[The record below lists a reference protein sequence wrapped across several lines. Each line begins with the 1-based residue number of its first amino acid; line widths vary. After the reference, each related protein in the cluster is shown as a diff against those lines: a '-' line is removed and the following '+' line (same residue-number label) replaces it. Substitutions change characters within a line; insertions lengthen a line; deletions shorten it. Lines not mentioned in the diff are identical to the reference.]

1 MEGNLKIDI
10 SETNRGKEQIIID
23 RKFKYNFSKLKK
35 DNTKIYRCT
44 EYKTLNKCKS
54 FIILNDNKEV
64 LNYDSSHNHPG
75 NEINASKSLIKHKIK
90 DEIKKS
96 LIPSDIK
103 SKRIF
108 DKISQEIGY
117 ICPEYKTIKS
127 QITRYKNKQLFP
139 NVKTFDEVPN
149 VSEYYKTIRGE
160 YFMIFKNSNII
171 IFQSP
176 FQAKLFMEN
185 KHIFADGTFLI
196 APTNSYQVFITRTY
210 VTELNCFYT
219 TSMSIL
225 KNKEQIT
232 YEILFNEI
240 KKNIIKYNANINFSE
255 KIFHCDFEK
264 GISNAVENIFPN
276 INIKYCFWQLKKDR
290 PLRVEGKGLDY
301 IRGTNYTSSMK
312 RKNLE
317 DRKTI
322 ESESDVLY
330 CFKLDFYFKM
340 EMKEIDLLQSLCLR
354 LYLTDWNLFIMYR
367 FSNDLELKPIIP
379 RMINNKNPYIPI
391 LYKQIL
397 FSVIVIGKVSYYVL
411 LLGSN
416 KERTRCIQT
425 QVNIGIYW
433 IEGFSSGNSF
443 TSLYYVAKELNILL
457 LSRKCAIL
465 KNGKTLIVLS
475 LFDLEIYHVVD
486 VIIGI
491 KKTEAYK
498 KNGFEK
504 TKDYL
509 KLKLIILHA
518 SCEYKFDKR
527 VAIAA
532 DMIEDN
538 CSEWCPCYY
547 RENNMNNIESSI
559 DSERSNKEYDINN
572 NNNGEYDSEN
582 RNINISNRILIIF
595 DSENDSIITNNVV
608 NRSFSETRIDIN
620 VLFNNQIISGDY
632 SKTSFLVRSLY
643 RNYA

>member
-225 KNKEQIT
+225 KNKEQTT

-276 INIKYCFWQLKKDR
+276 INIKYCFWHYKRLLMTKKNKLCYKEVKDHNILNTYYKAISNLCFINIEYIPDIFNKIKNTCMR
-290 PLRVEGKGLDY
+290 YKSTCSQFLNFLDY
-301 IRGTNYTSSMK
+301 
-312 RKNLE
+312 
-317 DRKTI
+317 
-322 ESESDVLY
+322 
-330 CFKLDFYFKM
+330 
-340 EMKEIDLLQSLCLR
+340 
-354 LYLTDWNLFIMYR
+354 
-367 FSNDLELKPIIP
+367 
-379 RMINNKNPYIPI
+379 
-391 LYKQIL
+391 
-397 FSVIVIGKVSYYVL
+397 
-411 LLGSN
+411 
-416 KERTRCIQT
+416 
-425 QVNIGIYW
+425 
-433 IEGFSSGNSF
+433 
-443 TSLYYVAKELNILL
+443 
-457 LSRKCAIL
+457 
-465 KNGKTLIVLS
+465 
-475 LFDLEIYHVVD
+475 
-486 VIIGI
+486 
-491 KKTEAYK
+491 
-498 KNGFEK
+498 FEK
-504 TKDYL
+504 TFLNIYNIKYW
-509 KLKLIILHA
+509 
-518 SCEYKFDKR
+518 
-527 VAIAA
+527 
-532 DMIEDN
+532 N
-538 CSEWCPCYY
+538 YY
-547 RENNMNNIESSI
+547 NNI
-559 DSERSNKEYDINN
+559 DH
-572 NNNGEYDSEN
+572 
-582 RNINISNRILIIF
+582 
-595 DSENDSIITNNVV
+595 ITNNASESYNSYLKNLFVKKP
-608 NRSFSETRIDIN
+608 SFYKLIYTIQFEESKSYYDYHMRIKGIWRKKSRISERVDDIN
-620 VLFNNQIISGDY
+620 ILVEYYKNMEAELKNIGCSKNDIIENWFNCLIRLNNEIINFN
-632 SKTSFLVRSLY
+632 KTK
-643 RNYA
+643 

>member
-219 TSMSIL
+219 TSIL
-225 KNKEQIT
+225 LMTKKNKLCYKEVKDHNILNT
-232 YEILFNEI
+232 YYKAISNLCFINIEYIPDIFNKI
-240 KKNIIKYNANINFSE
+240 KNTCMRYKSTCSQFLNFL
-255 KIFHCDFEK
+255 DYFEK
-264 GISNAVENIFPN
+264 TFLNIY
-276 INIKYCFWQLKKDR
+276 NIKYW
-290 PLRVEGKGLDY
+290 
-301 IRGTNYTSSMK
+301 NY
-312 RKNLE
+312 
-317 DRKTI
+317 
-322 ESESDVLY
+322 Y
-330 CFKLDFYFKM
+330 
-340 EMKEIDLLQSLCLR
+340 
-354 LYLTDWNLFIMYR
+354 
-367 FSNDLELKPIIP
+367 
-379 RMINNKNPYIPI
+379 
-391 LYKQIL
+391 
-397 FSVIVIGKVSYYVL
+397 
-411 LLGSN
+411 
-416 KERTRCIQT
+416 
-425 QVNIGIYW
+425 
-433 IEGFSSGNSF
+433 
-443 TSLYYVAKELNILL
+443 
-457 LSRKCAIL
+457 
-465 KNGKTLIVLS
+465 
-475 LFDLEIYHVVD
+475 
-486 VIIGI
+486 
-491 KKTEAYK
+491 
-498 KNGFEK
+498 
-504 TKDYL
+504 
-509 KLKLIILHA
+509 
-518 SCEYKFDKR
+518 
-527 VAIAA
+527 
-532 DMIEDN
+532 
-538 CSEWCPCYY
+538 
-547 RENNMNNIESSI
+547 NNI
-559 DSERSNKEYDINN
+559 DH
-572 NNNGEYDSEN
+572 
-582 RNINISNRILIIF
+582 
-595 DSENDSIITNNVV
+595 ITNNASESYNSYLKILFVKKP
-608 NRSFSETRIDIN
+608 SFYKLIYTIQFEESKSYYDYHMRIKGIWRKKSRISERVDDIN
-620 VLFNNQIISGDY
+620 ILVEYYKNMEAELKNIGCSKNDIIENWFNCLIRLNNEIINFN
-632 SKTSFLVRSLY
+632 KTK
-643 RNYA
+643 

>member
-1 MEGNLKIDI
+1 MYFTYIIWGERVSEPHGNLKIDI

-127 QITRYKNKQLFP
+127 QITRYKNKQFFS

-225 KNKEQIT
+225 KNKEQTT

-276 INIKYCFWQLKKDR
+276 INIKYCFWHYKRLLMTKK
-290 PLRVEGKGLDY
+290 
-301 IRGTNYTSSMK
+301 
-312 RKNLE
+312 
-317 DRKTI
+317 
-322 ESESDVLY
+322 
-330 CFKLDFYFKM
+330 
-340 EMKEIDLLQSLCLR
+340 
-354 LYLTDWNLFIMYR
+354 
-367 FSNDLELKPIIP
+367 
-379 RMINNKNPYIPI
+379 NKNYI
-391 LYKQIL
+391 
-397 FSVIVIGKVSYYVL
+397 
-411 LLGSN
+411 
-416 KERTRCIQT
+416 
-425 QVNIGIYW
+425 
-433 IEGFSSGNSF
+433 
-443 TSLYYVAKELNILL
+443 
-457 LSRKCAIL
+457 
-465 KNGKTLIVLS
+465 
-475 LFDLEIYHVVD
+475 
-486 VIIGI
+486 I
-491 KKTEAYK
+491 K
-498 KNGFEK
+498 
-504 TKDYL
+504 
-509 KLKLIILHA
+509 
-518 SCEYKFDKR
+518 
-527 VAIAA
+527 
-532 DMIEDN
+532 
-538 CSEWCPCYY
+538 
-547 RENNMNNIESSI
+547 
-559 DSERSNKEYDINN
+559 
-572 NNNGEYDSEN
+572 
-582 RNINISNRILIIF
+582 
-595 DSENDSIITNNVV
+595 
-608 NRSFSETRIDIN
+608 
-620 VLFNNQIISGDY
+620 
-632 SKTSFLVRSLY
+632 
-643 RNYA
+643 

>member
-96 LIPSDIK
+96 LFPSDIK

-225 KNKEQIT
+225 KNKEQTT

-264 GISNAVENIFPN
+264 GISNAEVKDHNILNTYYKAISNLCFIN
-276 INIKYCFWQLKKDR
+276 IEYIPDIFNKIKNTCMRYKSTCSQFLNFLDYFEKTFLNIYNIKYW
-290 PLRVEGKGLDY
+290 
-301 IRGTNYTSSMK
+301 NY
-312 RKNLE
+312 
-317 DRKTI
+317 
-322 ESESDVLY
+322 Y
-330 CFKLDFYFKM
+330 
-340 EMKEIDLLQSLCLR
+340 
-354 LYLTDWNLFIMYR
+354 
-367 FSNDLELKPIIP
+367 
-379 RMINNKNPYIPI
+379 
-391 LYKQIL
+391 
-397 FSVIVIGKVSYYVL
+397 
-411 LLGSN
+411 
-416 KERTRCIQT
+416 
-425 QVNIGIYW
+425 
-433 IEGFSSGNSF
+433 
-443 TSLYYVAKELNILL
+443 
-457 LSRKCAIL
+457 
-465 KNGKTLIVLS
+465 
-475 LFDLEIYHVVD
+475 
-486 VIIGI
+486 
-491 KKTEAYK
+491 
-498 KNGFEK
+498 
-504 TKDYL
+504 
-509 KLKLIILHA
+509 
-518 SCEYKFDKR
+518 
-527 VAIAA
+527 
-532 DMIEDN
+532 
-538 CSEWCPCYY
+538 
-547 RENNMNNIESSI
+547 NNI
-559 DSERSNKEYDINN
+559 DH
-572 NNNGEYDSEN
+572 
-582 RNINISNRILIIF
+582 
-595 DSENDSIITNNVV
+595 ITNNASESYNSYLKNLFVKKP
-608 NRSFSETRIDIN
+608 SFYKLIYTIQFEESKSYYDYHMRIKGIWRKKSRISERVDDIN
-620 VLFNNQIISGDY
+620 ILVEYYKNMEAELKNIGCSKNDIIENWFNCLIRLNNEIINFN
-632 SKTSFLVRSLY
+632 KTK
-643 RNYA
+643 

>member
-160 YFMIFKNSNII
+160 YFMIFKYSNII

-225 KNKEQIT
+225 KNKEQT
-232 YEILFNEI
+232 AYEILFNEI
-240 KKNIIKYNANINFSE
+240 KKYIIKYNANINFSE

-276 INIKYCFWQLKKDR
+276 INIKYCFWHYKRLLMTKKNKLCYKEVKDHNILNTYYKAISNLCFINIEYIPDIFNKIKNTCMR
-290 PLRVEGKGLDY
+290 YKSTCSQFLNFLDY
-301 IRGTNYTSSMK
+301 
-312 RKNLE
+312 
-317 DRKTI
+317 
-322 ESESDVLY
+322 
-330 CFKLDFYFKM
+330 
-340 EMKEIDLLQSLCLR
+340 
-354 LYLTDWNLFIMYR
+354 
-367 FSNDLELKPIIP
+367 
-379 RMINNKNPYIPI
+379 
-391 LYKQIL
+391 
-397 FSVIVIGKVSYYVL
+397 
-411 LLGSN
+411 
-416 KERTRCIQT
+416 
-425 QVNIGIYW
+425 
-433 IEGFSSGNSF
+433 
-443 TSLYYVAKELNILL
+443 
-457 LSRKCAIL
+457 
-465 KNGKTLIVLS
+465 
-475 LFDLEIYHVVD
+475 
-486 VIIGI
+486 
-491 KKTEAYK
+491 
-498 KNGFEK
+498 FEK
-504 TKDYL
+504 TFLNIYNIKYW
-509 KLKLIILHA
+509 
-518 SCEYKFDKR
+518 
-527 VAIAA
+527 
-532 DMIEDN
+532 N
-538 CSEWCPCYY
+538 YY
-547 RENNMNNIESSI
+547 NNI
-559 DSERSNKEYDINN
+559 DH
-572 NNNGEYDSEN
+572 
-582 RNINISNRILIIF
+582 
-595 DSENDSIITNNVV
+595 ITNNASESY
-608 NRSFSETRIDIN
+608 NRIWRKKSRISERVDDIN
-620 VLFNNQIISGDY
+620 IFVEYYKNMEAELKNIGCSKNDIIENWFNCLIRLNNEIINFN
-632 SKTSFLVRSLY
+632 KTK
-643 RNYA
+643 

>member
-103 SKRIF
+103 SKRIYN
-108 DKISQEIGY
+108 KISQEIGY

-176 FQAKLFMEN
+176 FQAKLFMKN

-225 KNKEQIT
+225 KNKEQTT

-240 KKNIIKYNANINFSE
+240 KKNIMQILISQKKFFIEVKDHNILNTYYKAISNLCFINIEYIPDIFNKIKNTCMRYKSTCSQFLNFL
-255 KIFHCDFEK
+255 DYFEK
-264 GISNAVENIFPN
+264 TFLNIY
-276 INIKYCFWQLKKDR
+276 NIKYW
-290 PLRVEGKGLDY
+290 
-301 IRGTNYTSSMK
+301 NY
-312 RKNLE
+312 
-317 DRKTI
+317 
-322 ESESDVLY
+322 Y
-330 CFKLDFYFKM
+330 
-340 EMKEIDLLQSLCLR
+340 
-354 LYLTDWNLFIMYR
+354 
-367 FSNDLELKPIIP
+367 
-379 RMINNKNPYIPI
+379 
-391 LYKQIL
+391 
-397 FSVIVIGKVSYYVL
+397 
-411 LLGSN
+411 
-416 KERTRCIQT
+416 
-425 QVNIGIYW
+425 
-433 IEGFSSGNSF
+433 
-443 TSLYYVAKELNILL
+443 
-457 LSRKCAIL
+457 
-465 KNGKTLIVLS
+465 
-475 LFDLEIYHVVD
+475 
-486 VIIGI
+486 
-491 KKTEAYK
+491 
-498 KNGFEK
+498 
-504 TKDYL
+504 
-509 KLKLIILHA
+509 
-518 SCEYKFDKR
+518 
-527 VAIAA
+527 
-532 DMIEDN
+532 
-538 CSEWCPCYY
+538 
-547 RENNMNNIESSI
+547 NNI
-559 DSERSNKEYDINN
+559 DH
-572 NNNGEYDSEN
+572 
-582 RNINISNRILIIF
+582 
-595 DSENDSIITNNVV
+595 ITNNASESYNSYLKKLFVKKP
-608 NRSFSETRIDIN
+608 SFYKLIYTIQFEESKSYYDYHLRIKGIWRKKSRISERVDDIN
-620 VLFNNQIISGDY
+620 ILVEYYKNMEAELKNIGCSKNDIIENWFNCLIRLNNEIINFN
-632 SKTSFLVRSLY
+632 KTK
-643 RNYA
+643 